1 MSESRGDEAL
11 ALAQLPHVCEV
22 ELLHAIARKLP
33 AERNAEAVPLLL
45 RVFAANIAQ
54 ASSPYREELALVAE
68 TAARQP
74 QPELQQWLALL
85 RAEFKAKRN
94 FIKGLDALKTKFQ

>member
-1 MSESRGDEAL
+1 M
-11 ALAQLPHVCEV
+11 
-22 ELLHAIARKLP
+22 LHAIARKLP